1 MCYVHQYDEFHRSA
15 FFRVIRIIT
24 LDCQLHHNKKK
35 SGKIREFSWLGVVR
49 VRIFWVGVILGRNFL
64 WWKFSGWELSRGNH
78 PGGSFH
84 VTLLNIVLCCKIYL
98 MSMNLSKNYSFF
110 LNILKTY

>member
-1 MCYVHQYDEFHRSA
+1 MGI
-15 FFRVIRIIT
+15 FRVG
-24 LDCQLHHNKKK
+24 LFLGGSCPGENFL
-35 SGKIREFSWLGVVR
+35 GGEGGGGGGGEFSWLGVVR